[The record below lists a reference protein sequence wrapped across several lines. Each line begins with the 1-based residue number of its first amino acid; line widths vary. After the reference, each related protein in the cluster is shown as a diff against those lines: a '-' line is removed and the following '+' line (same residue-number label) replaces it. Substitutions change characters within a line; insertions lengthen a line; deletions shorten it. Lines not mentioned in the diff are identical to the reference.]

1 MHTIVRSSVVYS
13 RSKCRYSRV
22 QKLMSYPTLS
32 VAFFSLIDRILTER
46 GFVVIV
52 RLVELAVIYKSIY
65 NSTREAH
72 VNHT

>member
-1 MHTIVRSSVVYS
+1 
-13 RSKCRYSRV
+13 
-22 QKLMSYPTLS
+22 MSYPTLS
-32 VAFFSLIDRILTER
+32 VAFFFLIDRILTER

-65 NSTREAH
+65 NSTRETH

>member
-1 MHTIVRSSVVYS
+1 MLVNLNLNVDIIDPEVNVISNIF
-13 RSKCRYSRV
+13 CGI
-22 QKLMSYPTLS
+22 
-32 VAFFSLIDRILTER
+32 FFLIDRILTER

-65 NSTREAH
+65 NSTRETH